1 MAAYTEETSD
11 RLSKRE
17 IIGIALS
24 LKNKIEV
31 NNIANTYALEE
42 IRKFN
47 KNFVKLQSA
56 FNVIKNVNKL
66 LN

>member
-56 FNVIKNVNKL
+56 FNVIKNFNKL

>member
-42 IRKFN
+42 IRKFD

-56 FNVIKNVNKL
+56 FNVVKNVNKL

>member
-1 MAAYTEETSD
+1 MAAYTEETLD
-11 RLSKRE
+11 KLSKRE

-42 IRKFN
+42 IRKFD

-56 FNVIKNVNKL
+56 FNVVKNVNKL

>member
-1 MAAYTEETSD
+1 MAAYTEETLD
-11 RLSKRE
+11 KLSKRE

-31 NNIANTYALEE
+31 NNIVNTYALEE
-42 IRKFN
+42 IRKFD

-56 FNVIKNVNKL
+56 FNVVKNVNKL